1 MIGTRFGPYGI
12 DALLGRGGMGEVYR
26 ASDTS
31 QGGRVV
37 ALKVLTP
44 ALSGD
49 PQFAA
54 RFRREAEIAARLSD
68 PHVVP
73 IHRYGEIDGRLFLDM
88 RLIDGH
94 DVAAALADGAAL
106 DPERAVAILE
116 QVAGA
121 LDAAHAD
128 GLVHR
133 DVKPANILLAEP
145 GAGRPELAYLLDF
158 GIARATDPGS
168 RTALTRTGAVIGT
181 LAYMAPERFLAREA
195 GPASDVYSLAC
206 VLHEMLTGARPYP
219 GTGFE
224 VQVAG
229 HVHQPPPRPS
239 ALRSGLP
246 AALDAVVAGGM
257 AKDPAARYRS
267 AGDLARA
274 ARAALAGAGVREV
287 RAGLPAVPAATVVD
301 PPRPP
306 IAPPAPVPLA
316 APTGTRGPVPPRRT
330 RWWVPV
336 AAAFVAVVAV
346 VSTALVVTRPAPVP
360 DVPAPVPLDPVPA
373 DALPSGGTVTER
385 TLVGQAQ
392 ASVVPVV
399 ADLDGT
405 PVLVAGS
412 VTETRVLDLATGEVI
427 GEPIDDVGTT
437 AATVTRLDGRS
448 VVVAGDVDGVIR
460 LIDLATGE
468 PMATTLAGHTG
479 SVEALAIAD
488 LDGRKVLV
496 SAGADRT
503 IRRWDLAAAAP
514 IGDPVPGLEMVQTLS
529 TARSAGRTVVVAK
542 GIGTPIQVWDVADG
556 TPVGAPIPARNDN
569 PQVVELPEGAAVPAM
584 DLFRFDLID
593 PRSGAPLPGYGFEL
607 TSSAFVAVVVDG
619 RPLLVEAEPGSDG
632 LMRIHD
638 LRDGRP
644 VGGPMTGHEGS
655 ITALTTTTVGGSTY
669 LVSSSLD
676 RSIRIWDLTA
686 RSRA

>member
-26 ASDTS
+26 AADTS

-94 DVAAALADGAAL
+94 DLADALADGAAI
-106 DPERAVAILE
+106 DPDRAVAILE
-116 QVAGA
+116 QIAGA

-133 DVKPANILLAEP
+133 DVKPANILLADP
-145 GAGRPELAYLLDF
+145 GTGRPELAYLLDF

-181 LAYMAPERFLAREA
+181 LAYMAPERFLARQA

-206 VLHEMLTGARPYP
+206 VLHEMLTGSRPYP

-287 RAGLPAVPAATVVD
+287 RAALPAVPAAATVVD
-301 PPRPP
+301 PPRPAT
-306 IAPPAPVPLA
+306 APPAPVPLA
-316 APTGTRGPVPPRRT
+316 APTGTGGPAPPRRT

-336 AAAFVAVVAV
+336 AAAFVLVVAV
-346 VSTALVVTRPAPVP
+346 VSTALVVTRPAPGP
-360 DVPAPVPLDPVPA
+360 DVPAPVPPDPVPT
-373 DALPSGGTVTER
+373 DALPSGGPVTER
-385 TLVGQAQ
+385 ALVGRAA
-392 ASVVPVV
+392 ASETPVI

-427 GEPIDDVGTT
+427 GEPIDHAGLTT
-437 AATVTRLDGRS
+437 ATVTRLDGRS
-448 VVVAGDVDGVIR
+448 VVVGGGVDGVIR
-460 LIDLATGE
+460 VFDLATGK
-468 PMATTLAGHTG
+468 PLPTTLSGHTG
-479 SVEALAIAD
+479 SVDAIAIAD
-488 LDGRKVLV
+488 VDGREVLV
-496 SAGADRT
+496 SGGADRT

-514 IGDPVPGLEMVQTLS
+514 IGDPITGLEKGVYTLS
-529 TARSAGRTVVVAK
+529 VVRSAGRSVVLAH
-542 GIGTPIQVWDVADG
+542 GIGSSIRAWDLADG
-556 TPVGAPIPARNDN
+556 TPVGVPVPTSGSAAPV
-569 PQVVELPEGAAVPAM
+569 VVELPSGSALLVDDFIEFHLV
-584 DLFRFDLID
+584 DLH
-593 PRSGAPLPGYGFEL
+593 SGEPLPGYGFRVE
-607 TSSAFVAVVVDG
+607 SEVVPVVVDG
-619 RPLLVEAEPGSDG
+619 RPLLVEAGHDG
-632 LMRIHD
+632 VIRLRD
-638 LRDGRP
+638 LRDGSP
-644 VGGPMTGHEGS
+644 VGVPMTGHEGS

-669 LVSSSLD
+669 LLSSSLD
-676 RSIRIWDLTA
+676 RSIRIWDLTT
-686 RSRA
+686 RSGR